1 MANDLLVGVTIGAAL
16 SGSFKAVFG
25 RAERAIDTLG
35 SAIDLT
41 TNRQQRLGNVISRS
55 MGRGSSHLGQMVR
68 RYREMDRAIEK
79 ARRSQLALSSSVN
92 RQKAGREFRQNM
104 RGKTLESGAK
114 FAVAGG
120 VFGKTLQIFS
130 RQEDAATDLKMTMMK
145 ANGSVGEFNK
155 VLKQTKQLGKF
166 LPGTT
171 TDFIH
176 LGQALKSQGMSDE
189 LLLGGGLENAAK
201 LNVVMNMGQAEGGE
215 FFMKMTESYGL
226 SDKELGKAAD
236 ITQRGYTAFGLKKD
250 DMFETM
256 KYSAPTVN
264 TLGLTGVDNYEKLM
278 AVQGMGAQQGLEGS
292 SFGTNFSQMLSRFAK
307 GPKMMAEAKR
317 GMKAEAQEIIETAG
331 VTFDFFD
338 KKGNFKGIESMMGE
352 LEKLETIKKTQ
363 GEKAALIVADAM
375 FGAEAARPALIL
387 ANFSAAM
394 EQLGGVLELT
404 AGTIGSAFAPE
415 IKSLAGTVQNFVE
428 TTLQPWIAENKEL
441 IKWVVSGVVGF
452 MGVKTAIFAGSYA
465 LSAFISPFRSV
476 LIGFQKLSAL
486 SATFTLLRLSGLSRG
501 VAVLKIFGLSTKNAT
516 RVVGLFG
523 SVFGKLRGAITLVG
537 KAFLWLGRALLTN
550 PIGLAITVIAGGAYL
565 IYKNWGTIKQWFSDI
580 WDSVSQRA
588 SSAWNVIT
596 TTWTNVSTWFSEKWN
611 AVKQSASMLWSGVG
625 NLATNAW
632 NSLASVWSNVGN
644 WFGEKWASIGNFFNS
659 GIANITAT
667 IINWSPIGLFH
678 QAFTAVLS
686 WFGIEL
692 PAKFTNFGKSI
703 VDGIGAGI
711 TNGAMFVQEKIIG
724 IGTSIKTWFMG
735 VLGINSPSRVF
746 AEFGTHLMQ
755 GLINGLSAM
764 LGKVREKI
772 VNIGS
777 SVTNWFK
784 EKLGIHSPSRVFMQL
799 GGFVSEGLGIGIEQ
813 MAKSP
818 LNATKKMAQAIG
830 NTPMPSLARPFVD
843 MPNPNK
849 ETIPQGDTQAMLQY
863 FNGIGAN
870 QSNATLSG
878 INVTFSPNINVTG
891 TGNDDGIAKNVQQA
905 ITMSL
910 TEFERMMNEVL
921 DQRSRRS
928 YI

>member
-189 LLLGGGLENAAK
+189 LLLG
-201 LNVVMNMGQAEGGE
+201 QAEGGE

-387 ANFSAAM
+387 AKKGRKGLEANLQLMRQQADLQQKIAVKTSTFSAAM

-476 LIGFQKLSAL
+476 LIGFQKLSA
-486 SATFTLLRLSGLSRG
+486 
-501 VAVLKIFGLSTKNAT
+501 
-516 RVVGLFG
+516 GLFG

-596 TTWTNVSTWFSEKWN
+596 R
-611 AVKQSASMLWSGVG
+611 M
-625 NLATNAW
+625 
-632 NSLASVWSNVGN
+632 
-644 WFGEKWASIGNFFNS
+644 
-659 GIANITAT
+659 
-667 IINWSPIGLFH
+667 
-678 QAFTAVLS
+678 
-686 WFGIEL
+686 
-692 PAKFTNFGKSI
+692 
-703 VDGIGAGI
+703 
-711 TNGAMFVQEKIIG
+711 
-724 IGTSIKTWFMG
+724 
-735 VLGINSPSRVF
+735 
-746 AEFGTHLMQ
+746 
-755 GLINGLSAM
+755 
-764 LGKVREKI
+764 
-772 VNIGS
+772 
-777 SVTNWFK
+777 
-784 EKLGIHSPSRVFMQL
+784 
-799 GGFVSEGLGIGIEQ
+799 
-813 MAKSP
+813 
-818 LNATKKMAQAIG
+818 
-830 NTPMPSLARPFVD
+830 
-843 MPNPNK
+843 
-849 ETIPQGDTQAMLQY
+849 
-863 FNGIGAN
+863 
-870 QSNATLSG
+870 QSNKVPVCYG
-878 INVTFSPNINVTG
+878 VV
-891 TGNDDGIAKNVQQA
+891 
-905 ITMSL
+905 
-910 TEFERMMNEVL
+910 
-921 DQRSRRS
+921 
-928 YI
+928 